1 MGQHVKPH
9 DTPTDARS
17 EITSDEGAQAG
28 LTRRSFIAKA
38 GLAAAGIGLA
48 GALPAVAASC
58 GSSSGGGASPGTGGE
73 AAVVRFVFAP
83 DPIWNYMN
91 DTGIVARYEEKYN
104 MKIVNTETWDE
115 TAWFIGGH
123 ADIAST
129 ASYETPTMMLNSGK
143 EFVAFGQYNMMRNT
157 IFVKTDS
164 PYQTIEDLKGK
175 RIAVSG
181 GGADAIMWR
190 AMILEKYGLD
200 MKLGGGDFKCNV
212 QEFDAMPTALDRGQ
226 IDACVGLI
234 DYEIPYM
241 VNGTHRWLWPDLPTG
256 WEFYR
261 EHFDPQ
267 KEHIGVMMNLFVG
280 QKEWVDKN
288 PKLCEG
294 FNMMWQVGVN
304 EYWADKEASILAYP
318 DLYTVQ
324 NDKELQWF
332 LDYLEN
338 HDSCV
343 KTVYMDQTW
352 TEKETQVVDL
362 CKQTGTIPPEAP
374 DMAWKI
380 MAPPPDAPT
389 EALPPS
395 TAASPV

>member
-1 MGQHVKPH
+1 MGQHEKPH
-9 DTPTDARS
+9 DTPTEARP
-17 EITSDEGAQAG
+17 EITSGDGTETG

-58 GSSSGGGASPGTGGE
+58 GSSSTSSGSASPGAGGE

-83 DPIWNYMN
+83 DPIWNWMK
-91 DTGIVARYEEKYN
+91 DTGIIARYEEKYN

-123 ADIAST
+123 ADITST

-164 PYQTIEDLKGK
+164 PYQSIEDLKGK

-190 AMILEKYGLD
+190 AMILEKYKLD

-256 WEFYR
+256 WEFYER
-261 EHFDPQ
+261 ELRPNQTAHRRDDEPLRGA
-267 KEHIGVMMNLFVG
+267 ERSGWTRI
-280 QKEWVDKN
+280 
-288 PKLCEG
+288 P
-294 FNMMWQVGVN
+294 
-304 EYWADKEASILAYP
+304 
-318 DLYTVQ
+318 
-324 NDKELQWF
+324 
-332 LDYLEN
+332 
-338 HDSCV
+338 SCA
-343 KTVYMDQTW
+343 K
-352 TEKETQVVDL
+352 
-362 CKQTGTIPPEAP
+362 G
-374 DMAWKI
+374 
-380 MAPPPDAPT
+380 
-389 EALPPS
+389 S
-395 TAASPV
+395 T

>member
-1 MGQHVKPH
+1 MGQQGKPH
-9 DTPTDARS
+9 DRPTDARS
-17 EITSDEGAQAG
+17 EITDCEGDQAG
-28 LTRRSFIAKA
+28 MTRRRFMTKA
-38 GLAAAGIGLA
+38 GLVAAGLGLA
-48 GALPAVAASC
+48 GTLPAVAASC
-58 GSSSGGGASPGTGGE
+58 GSSSGSSSGSAASGE
-73 AAVVRFVFAP
+73 AAIVRFVFAP
-83 DPIWNYMN
+83 DPIWNWMK
-91 DTGIVARYEEKYN
+91 DTGIIARYEEKYN

-143 EFVAFGQYNMMRNT
+143 EFIAFGQYNMMRNT
-157 IFVKTDS
+157 IFVKADS
-164 PYQTIEDLKGK
+164 PYQSIEDLKGK

-190 AMILEKYGLD
+190 AMILKKYGLD

-261 EHFDPQ
+261 ENFDPEKQ
-267 KEHIGVMMNLFVG
+267 HIGVMMNLFVG
-280 QKEWVDKN
+280 QKEWVQKN
-288 PKLCEG
+288 PKLAEG

-304 EYWADKEASILAYP
+304 EYWADKKASILAYP
-318 DLYTVQ
+318 DLYTVK

-332 LDYLEN
+332 LSYLET

-343 KTVYMDQTW
+343 QTVYMDKVW
-352 TEKETQVVDL
+352 TEKETKVVDL
-362 CKQTGTIPPEAP
+362 CKETGTIPSDAPGMAWDIMASPSNAP
-374 DMAWKI
+374 DEAV
-380 MAPPPDAPT
+380 PP
-389 EALPPS
+389 
-395 TAASPV
+395 AATTNQV

>member
-1 MGQHVKPH
+1 MGQHETPH
-9 DTPTDARS
+9 HPRIAESLEVTSARGNES
-17 EITSDEGAQAG
+17 G
-28 LTRRSFIAKA
+28 LTRRDFLVKG
-38 GLAAAGIGLA
+38 GLAAAGIGVV
-48 GALPAVAASC
+48 GALPLAAGC
-58 GSSSGGGASPGTGGE
+58 GSDSATTTSASGGGGE
-73 AAVVRFVFAP
+73 AAIVRFVFAP

-91 DTGIVARYEEKYN
+91 DTGIVAKYEEKYN

-123 ADIAST
+123 ADVAST
-129 ASYETPTMMLNSGK
+129 ASYETPTMQLNGGK
-143 EFVAFGQYNMMRNT
+143 EFIAFGQYNMMRNT
-157 IFVKTDS
+157 IFVKADS

-190 AMILEKYGLD
+190 AMILKKYGLD

-212 QEFDAMPTALDRGQ
+212 QEFDAMPTALERGQ

-241 VNGTHRWLWPDLPTG
+241 VNGTHRWLWPDQPTG

-261 EHFDPQ
+261 EYFDPEKQ
-267 KEHIGVMMNLFVG
+267 HIGVMMNLFVG
-280 QKEWVDKN
+280 QKDWVEQN

-304 EYWADKEASILAYP
+304 EYWADKQASILAYP
-318 DLYTVQ
+318 DLYTVK

-332 LDYLEN
+332 LSYLEN

-343 KTVYMDQTW
+343 QTVYMDQVW
-352 TEKETQVVDL
+352 VDKEQQVVDL
-362 CKQTGTIPPEAP
+362 CIATGTIPADAP
-374 DMAWKI
+374 PTEYKI
-380 MAPPPDAPT
+380 MASPSDAPT
-389 EALPPS
+389 DAVPP
-395 TAASPV
+395 AATTNEV